1 MPGRR
6 VRLRKINNCSTSD
19 RKLRSYSGDVLFGN
33 TSLSDIS
40 DQNLLQNVTYIG
52 HQAHLFMGSVRSNL
66 AMGNPEATEEQLWHA
81 LEQVNL
87 AEFVKSLGGLD
98 APVAEK
104 GSNLSGGQRQRLAL
118 ARALL
123 HNSQMYIF
131 DEATSNIDVE
141 SEDVIMQQVSPACSD
156 KVGAGNFSPFS
167 KR

>member
-1 MPGRR
+1 
-6 VRLRKINNCSTSD
+6 
-19 RKLRSYSGDVLFGN
+19 
-33 TSLSDIS
+33 
-40 DQNLLQNVTYIG
+40 
-52 HQAHLFMGSVRSNL
+52 MGSVRSNL

-123 HNSQMYIF
+123 QGRARAVLQCLWITHGKVRANASHKEMCLM
-131 DEATSNIDVE
+131 TNIRNVLKQIL
-141 SEDVIMQQVSPACSD
+141 VRNV
-156 KVGAGNFSPFS
+156 
-167 KR
+167 